1 MAFPTRTTMDLH
13 ARTVPAIPEPEAPAG
28 GVLFPRHLG
37 AGGPRAKDGRYQ
49 CAVYV
54 PQPDGTRARKF
65 AYGQTWAECD
75 AKRRELLDKA
85 ENGIPVP
92 TRSAKLAEWLPY
104 WLENVIRPRRK
115 LSTYDK
121 YEAHV
126 RLYLVPRLGS
136 KRLESLTVA
145 DVRRFLTALERD
157 TTAAT
162 AKESHRVLRTALSAA
177 CREELITRNV
187 VQLVEPPRLRSRDLS
202 PWSLDETLDFLAAA
216 RKDPLYAAFVVAIA
230 MGLRR
235 GEIIGLRWEDLD
247 LEQRVLYVR
256 QQTQR
261 RRGVLYDD
269 DPKSRRRRAVP
280 LPAMCIAPLRWQR
293 MRQAAI
299 RERMGDRW
307 TETGHVFTTRTGRP
321 IEPRNLYR
329 SFTRVAK
336 GAGLRVIRLHD
347 ARHGCATLLTA
358 AGVAPRVVMEILGHS
373 QISITMDVYTHV
385 VQDTQREA
393 ISHMDRLLR
402 RRNSP
407 GPAPGS
413 SPGDRTR

>member
-1 MAFPTRTTMDLH
+1 MPGQRK
-13 ARTVPAIPEPEAPAG
+13 RNPN
-28 GVLFPRHLG
+28 G
-37 AGGPRAKDGRYQ
+37 AGTITKRKDGRYQ
-49 CAVYV
+49 AAVYV
-54 PQPDGTRARKF
+54 LQPDGTRARKF
-65 AYGQTWAECD
+65 AYGKTWAECD
-75 AKRRELLDKA
+75 AKRRELLDKVDS
-85 ENGIPVP
+85 GIPVP
-92 TRSAKLAEWLPY
+92 TRSAKLSEWLPY
-104 WLENVIRPRRK
+104 WLENIVKPRRK

-136 KRLESLTVA
+136 KRLESLSVA
-145 DVRRFLTALERD
+145 DVRRFLNGLERD
-157 TTAAT
+157 TTGPT

-177 CREELITRNV
+177 CREELVARNV
-187 VQLVEPPRLRSRDLS
+187 AALVEPPRPRARELS
-202 PWSLDETLDFLAAA
+202 PWTLDETLTFLAVA
-216 RKDPLYAAFVVAIA
+216 RKDPLYAAFVLAIA

-235 GEIIGLRWEDLD
+235 GEIVGLRWADVDLD
-247 LEQRVLYVR
+247 KRVLYVR

-269 DPKSRRRRAVP
+269 DPKGRRRRAVP
-280 LPAMCIAPLRWQR
+280 MPALCIAPLRWHR
-293 MRQAAI
+293 MRQAAV
-299 RERMGDRW
+299 RQRAGEQWQGNGDY
-307 TETGHVFTTRTGRP
+307 VFTTRTGRP

-329 SFTRVAK
+329 SFTRVAD
-336 GAGLRVIRLHD
+336 GAQLRVIRLHD

-402 RRNSP
+402 RRV
-407 GPAPGS
+407 
-413 SPGDRTR
+413 DRG